1 MLPCIDEED
10 DEEDGDSSEEE
21 EEAKPAKKDSK
32 KEPKKESK
40 KEPKKES
47 KKPAPEQEEGSTL
60 DRILKMQ
67 NTPKKEKKF
76 LNFCKNTFKITDE
89 AEIGGLWDGYKKAKG
104 L

>member
-21 EEAKPAKKDSK
+21 EEAKPAKKD
-32 KEPKKESK
+32 SK